1 MCLEYQLLNG
11 SDVKAYN
18 DYHEASEEAKKRNLS
33 LAEYGDVYG
42 SNMAYAYWNESGD
55 RDDDEA
61 IIAYYR
67 FNKQGKPAP
76 LSEEELRH
84 RLFD

>member
-1 MCLEYQLLNG
+1 MYLEYQLLNG

-18 DYHEASEEAKKRNLS
+18 DYYEASEEAKGQNLL

-42 SNMAYAYWNESGD
+42 SNMAYAYWNKSGN
-55 RDDDEA
+55 RCDDEV

-67 FNKQGKPAP
+67 FNKQGKPDP

-84 RLFD
+84 HLFN